1 MTEIFNFTGA
11 LFYVGA
17 TVALLRQSAA
27 VNGGAAPRGFDLLLA
42 YPGAIAH
49 GLSLAP
55 VVLSTG
61 GVNLALGTTLSL
73 IGFVIVILFLLARLL
88 QPIQVLGVL
97 VFPAATLGITIAW
110 LFPGASY
117 AIQLRGLTGLAHIL
131 GAGLAYA
138 LLSLALAQA
147 LLLRAQDQSLKQKNA
162 GGFFSMLPPIQTME
176 QILFQLVYAGFA
188 LLSIT
193 LVSGALSS
201 GKMFGDLFLFNHHT
215 VLALLAWVSL
225 IILIAGRLAFGWR
238 GRIAILWTG
247 TGFALLALGY
257 FGTRFVVEV
266 MLGS

>member
-1 MTEIFNFTGA
+1 MTNIFSLTAILVYAGA
-11 LFYVGA
+11 WI
-17 TVALLRQSAA
+17 ALLRTLSAD
-27 VNGGAAPRGFDLLLA
+27 GPRGRVGTFDGLLGYLA
-42 YPGAIAH
+42 VMAH

-55 VVLSTG
+55 VVLSTE

-73 IGFVIVILFLLARLL
+73 IGFVVVILFLLARLL
-88 QPIQVLGVL
+88 QPIRVLGVL
-97 VFPAATLGITIAW
+97 IFPAATLGITIAW
-110 LFPGASY
+110 IFPGASY

-147 LLLRAQDQSLKQKNA
+147 LLLRAQDQSLKQKHA

-176 QILFQLVYAGFA
+176 KILFQLVYAGFT

-201 GKMFGDLFLFNHHT
+201 GRMFGDVFLFNHHT
-215 VLALLAWVSL
+215 VLALLAWASL
-225 IILIAGRLAFGWR
+225 IVLIAGRLVFGWR